1 MTRYRSATL
10 ALAACAASLAVAAC
24 SSGTPSASSSATA
37 SVSPAATGTG
47 TGTGTAAPVTSAP
60 PPTSGAPIA
69 SRTLQV
75 KGKLGSFPVP
85 AAAKIG
91 ENMSGGSSLVL
102 VFGLVA
108 PADVSRFYATALPKA
123 GFTVT
128 SNSLVSQ
135 NGQNGALIQFNG
147 HGYRGNIEAIDQFPE
162 SIAGLGNTNV
172 TTVTISPMS

>member
-24 SSGTPSASSSATA
+24 SSGTPSASSSATTP
-37 SVSPAATGTG
+37 VSPAA

-69 SRTLQV
+69 GRTLQV

-91 ENMSGGSSLVL
+91 ENMSGGSALVL

-135 NGQNGALIQFNG
+135 HGQNGALIQFNG
-147 HGYRGNIEAIDQFPE
+147 HGYRGNIEAINQFPE
-162 SIAGLGNTNV
+162 SIAGLGTQNV
-172 TTVTISPMS
+172 TTVTISPQS